1 LGDGFHVLDIPL
13 ILKTRSACFFVF
25 IPGQLSVIPGPDGI
39 GDFLLYGGEMER
51 GLLVVG
57 HGSRSEDAV
66 AVFRQIVDEVRSRG
80 TFTHVEG
87 AHMELAEP
95 GIEEMVK
102 LLADKNVNEII
113 IAPYFLYEGV
123 HLKKDIPDIIAQLV
137 SDFPDIE
144 FRMAKPIGFEP
155 VLADILLKR
164 VSEIIA

>member
-1 LGDGFHVLDIPL
+1 MT
-13 ILKTRSACFFVF
+13 K
-25 IPGQLSVIPGPDGI
+25 
-39 GDFLLYGGEMER
+39 

-66 AVFRQIVDEVRSRG
+66 AVFRQIVDEVRGRG
-80 TFTHVEG
+80 VFAYVEG

-102 LLADKNVNEII
+102 LLAGKNVNEII
-113 IAPYFLYEGV
+113 IAPYFLYEGM

-137 SDFPDIE
+137 ADYPDIE

-164 VSEIIA
+164 VSEIKA